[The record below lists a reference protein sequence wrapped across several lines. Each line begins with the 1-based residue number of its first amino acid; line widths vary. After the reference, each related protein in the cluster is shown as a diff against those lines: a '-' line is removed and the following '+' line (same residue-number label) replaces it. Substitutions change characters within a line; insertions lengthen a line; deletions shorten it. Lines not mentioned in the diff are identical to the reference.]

1 MLNINKKLSKKGFSL
16 IELMVAVAILAMAIF
31 GIFHAYSVGFMGMA
45 DARDRTVASNYMR
58 EIMEDIKNA
67 DFEKIEEKAGSGA
80 VTISGKTF
88 TKVVTVEPSTNLK
101 KVSTIIYWDNY
112 TKSVQS
118 DMLIHFMQTTAGDP
132 TRIMLFA
139 NPYKITPSTG
149 TTNSASTI
157 TAIVKDKKGNNI
169 NSWSGDIIFSITY
182 TSGTSSSDYG
192 SFSTTS
198 YLITTTINTSN
209 GQASVN
215 YIAPES
221 EVDII
226 IEASAIDLSPDS
238 VNITVTAGAVK
249 IALSVP
255 DNNNILAPGTNTIIT
270 AELVDADNNLITNT
284 SADITFSVSGPGN
297 LTSPTTKPTY
307 LGTVNIDLSTS
318 STPGTITVIASSP
331 NLDPGMINIITGG
344 IIDITSTSNSI
355 PIGEGV
361 GMTVTIKDLNGIP
374 INYNGIISLLSDV
387 SEGVLGGFLD
397 IQDNQVVYDG
407 TTSSNVV
414 SYAVNNS
421 SSTGTVTITASD
433 PDVIL
438 NSDSI
443 SFNIT
448 QALIPDHIMVT
459 ADPQNMEADGESTS
473 EITAIVKTKN
483 NRTVESYQYNIY
495 FEISNG
501 ELGSISFGPFTP
513 ISGKVE
519 NVLLLSSGM
528 TGVATITAT
537 STDENNANNLIS
549 GFTEVGFYSDADHID
564 LIANPPSILKGG
576 GEDGTTAITAIVKDI
591 NSIPVDNFTGTIT
604 FSIISGY
611 PNGVNF
617 TETNKGSLIVP
628 VENSST
634 ATVDL
639 ESKNWTGT
647 AIIKAIASDGI
658 FINLSNNIDIQVLN
672 NVELNL
678 SEGTIGYDSTNNL
691 VSFDIEVLG
700 ADINLVEMQVL
711 WVTDESLNKIEIKSP
726 NTADAEIIFNNTET
740 PALSGEIIDVG
751 DIILSTGVSNVKIYF
766 NQDMFGKTITVIFNP
781 NSGNYSVTV
790 PAPET

>member
-169 NSWSGDIIFSITY
+169 NSWSGDIIFSINY